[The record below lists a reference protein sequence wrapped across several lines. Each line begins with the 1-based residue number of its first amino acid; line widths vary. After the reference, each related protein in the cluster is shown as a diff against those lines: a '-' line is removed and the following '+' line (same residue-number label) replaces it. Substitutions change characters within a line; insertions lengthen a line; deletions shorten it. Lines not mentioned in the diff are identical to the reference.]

1 MTTTIIKNIRCLVQV
16 SEDQKSF
23 KAGEAMNSL
32 PVIEN
37 AFLEIE
43 DDRIKSF
50 GPMDEWKGVEDWTKT
65 EVLDATGKMVFPSW
79 CDSHT
84 HLVFAA
90 SREGEF
96 VDRINGMTYE
106 EIALKGGGILN
117 SAEKLHEMSE
127 EELYT
132 GASERLRQVIAMGT
146 GAIEMKSGYGLSL
159 EDEIKILRVVKRL
172 KENFPVEIKATF
184 LGAHAIPKKY
194 KENRTAY
201 IDLIIDE
208 MIPLVKKESLA
219 EYIDVFCETN
229 YFTPE
234 ETDRILQAGKKAGLI
249 PKIHVNQFTS
259 IGGIQVGIK
268 NDALSVD
275 HLEVMTAEDFEALK
289 QSNTMPTVLPSCSFF
304 LGIPYA
310 PAKEMI
316 ASNLPVALASDYNP
330 GSTPSGNMNFVVS
343 LACIKMK
350 LNPEQA
356 INAATINGAYAMG
369 LEKECGTIEVGKLAN
384 LFITKEMPSYAF
396 LPYNFGIN
404 PVEQVFLRGKRFQ

>member
-1 MTTTIIKNIRCLVQV
+1 MIIIIKNIKCLVQV
-16 SEDQKSF
+16 AKEQKDKKVGSEM
-23 KAGEAMNSL
+23 GEL

-37 AFLEIE
+37 AYLEIE

-50 GPMDEWKGVEDWTKT
+50 GSMDEWQGVEDWTRT
-65 EVLDATGKMVFPSW
+65 EVLDAEGKMVFPSW

-84 HLVFAA
+84 HLVFAT

-117 SAEKLHEMSE
+117 SAGRLHDLSE
-127 EELYT
+127 EELYE
-132 GASERLRQVIAMGT
+132 GASHRLTQVIKMGT

-159 EDEIKILRVVKRL
+159 EDEIKILKVVKKL

-194 KENRTAY
+194 KENRTGY
-201 IDLIIDE
+201 IDLIINE
-208 MIPLVKKESLA
+208 MLPIVQEEKLA

-229 YFTPE
+229 YFTPK
-234 ETDRILQAGKKAGLI
+234 ETDRILKAGKQMGLI

-259 IGGIQVGIK
+259 IGGLQVGIE

-275 HLEVMTAEDFEALK
+275 HLEIMKPEDIEALK
-289 QSNTMPTVLPSCSFF
+289 GSNTMSTVLPSCSFF

-310 PAKEMI
+310 PAKELI
-316 ASNLPVALASDYNP
+316 ESDLPVALATDFNP

-350 LNPEQA
+350 LTPEQA

-369 LEKECGTIEVGKLAN
+369 LQNDCGTIQVGKLAN
-384 LFITKEMPSYAF
+384 FFITKKMPSYSF
-396 LPYNFGIN
+396 LPYSFGEN
-404 PVEQVFLRGKRFQ
+404 PVEQVFLRGNKIK

>member
-1 MTTTIIKNIRCLVQV
+1 MIIIIKNIKCLVQV
-16 SEDQKSF
+16 SQEQKNLKVGS
-23 KAGEAMNSL
+23 EMSEL
-32 PVIEN
+32 PIIEN

-43 DDRIKSF
+43 DERIKSF
-50 GPMDEWKGVEDWTKT
+50 GSMDDWQGVDDWTKT
-65 EVLDATGKMVFPSW
+65 EVLDAEGKMVFPSW

-117 SAEKLHEMSE
+117 SAGRLHDLSE
-127 EELYT
+127 DELFKSS
-132 GASERLRQVIAMGT
+132 SERLMKVIKMGT
-146 GAIEMKSGYGLSL
+146 GAIEMKSGYGLTV

-172 KENFPVEIKATF
+172 KQKFPIEIRPTF

-194 KENRTAY
+194 KENRTEY
-201 IDLIIDE
+201 IDLIIKE
-208 MIPLVKKESLA
+208 MLPIIEEESLA
-219 EYIDVFCETN
+219 DFIDVFCETN

-234 ETDRILQAGKKAGLI
+234 ETDRILKAGKAIGLV

-259 IGGIQVGIK
+259 IGGIQVGVE

-275 HLEVMTAEDFEALK
+275 HLEVMTAEDIEALK
-289 QSNTMPTVLPSCSFF
+289 GSNTMPTVLPSCSFF

-310 PAKEMI
+310 PAKDLI
-316 ASNLPVALASDYNP
+316 AADLPVALATDFNP
-330 GSTPSGNMNFVVS
+330 GSTPSGNMNFVIS

-350 LNPEQA
+350 LTPEQA

-369 LEKECGTIEVGKLAN
+369 LQKECGTIQVGKLAN
-384 LFITKEMPSYAF
+384 FFITKKMPSYAY
-396 LPYNFGIN
+396 LPYSFGEN
-404 PVEQVFLRGKRFQ
+404 PVEQVFLRGKKIK